1 MSLFNELKRRN
12 VFKVGVAYVIAAW
25 ALLQLVDILLPAF
38 AAPPWVLRVVVLF
51 LALGFM
57 VALFVAWAFELTP
70 DGIKRTSEVD
80 PASSIRV
87 TTGEKLNILVISALS
102 FALLFMATREFLRD
116 DAEPA
121 TDSAAATAPV
131 ALDSPAAEA
140 PASTV
145 LPNSVAV
152 LPFENLSPDA
162 NDAFFA
168 SGIHDELL
176 HQLAKIRDLNVI
188 ARTSVLP
195 YAGSSEGIPAIAKA
209 LNVMTVMEGS
219 VRYADGNVR
228 VTAQLIDAATDAHLW
243 SETYTRPFSNIFE
256 IQTEIA
262 MAIANALQAE
272 FSLAEQASIAQQSPS
287 SSPEAYALFVRAMQV
302 WQSSGPIPAVLKQ
315 VMADM
320 QRVVALDPE
329 FAQPYAVLAD
339 ISAELM
345 YGDVGTPENW
355 QERVQQLEQQ
365 ALAYAEQALAL
376 DPSLGY
382 AHSAIAK
389 IHQQYWREEATRS
402 AFARAL
408 ELSPNDPEVLIELS
422 WFHAF
427 AQEPEEAIRLGRRA
441 VELDP
446 NNSDLWERLGVV
458 YLMTKQ
464 RDAGLSATA
473 KAIAAN
479 PANAIAYLTQA
490 PDLARRGRTADALAG
505 LRTVELLAGDS
516 LPGFAMSE
524 LAIAYALSGSAV
536 DARRIFDQLAAMAE
550 EKRIG
555 AYSWAFAYLA
565 IGDQA
570 AALAALNEAAENK
583 VPDEGAIF
591 LPFIRNNTYNVPM
604 LEQPEFVEVRKRLG
618 FTDE

>member
-1 MSLFNELKRRN
+1 
-12 VFKVGVAYVIAAW
+12 
-25 ALLQLVDILLPAF
+25 
-38 AAPPWVLRVVVLF
+38 
-51 LALGFM
+51 
-57 VALFVAWAFELTP
+57 
-70 DGIKRTSEVD
+70 
-80 PASSIRV
+80 
-87 TTGEKLNILVISALS
+87 
-102 FALLFMATREFLRD
+102 
-116 DAEPA
+116 
-121 TDSAAATAPV
+121 
-131 ALDSPAAEA
+131 
-140 PASTV
+140 
-145 LPNSVAV
+145 
-152 LPFENLSPDA
+152 
-162 NDAFFA
+162 
-168 SGIHDELL
+168 
-176 HQLAKIRDLNVI
+176 
-188 ARTSVLP
+188 
-195 YAGSSEGIPAIAKA
+195 
-209 LNVMTVMEGS
+209 MTVMEGS

-355 QERVQQLEQQ
+355 QQRAQQLEQQ

-427 AQEPEEAIRLGRRA
+427 AQEPEEAIRLGQRA

-446 NNSDLWERLGVV
+446 NNSDLWQRLGVV
-458 YLMTKQ
+458 YLMTGQ
-464 RDAGLSATA
+464 RDAALSAIE

-479 PANAIAYLTQA
+479 PANAVSYIMQA
-490 PDLARRGRTADALAG
+490 PDLVAQGRTADALAG

-516 LPGFAMSE
+516 LPGFSLGQ
-524 LAIAYALSGSAV
+524 LAVAYALSGSAV
-536 DARRIFDQLAAMAE
+536 DARRIFDQIAAMAE

-555 AYSWAFAYLA
+555 AFSWAFAYLA

-570 AALAALNEAAENK
+570 AALATLNDAAENK

-604 LEQPEFVEVRKRLG
+604 LEQPEFVEVRQRLG